1 MNSQEQQVRQQLM
14 ASDETFARLAREHSG
29 YDSILQELASRP
41 HLSETE
47 QIEEHRLKKL
57 KLALKDQMEQ
67 IIHRHL
73 QAV

>member
-1 MNSQEQQVRQQLM
+1 MNSQELEAKQQLM
-14 ASDETFARLAREHSG
+14 ATDENFARLAREHSG
-29 YDSILQELASRP
+29 YDVILKDFASRT
-41 HLSETE
+41 HLSEDE
-47 QIEEHRLKKL
+47 QIEEHRIKKL